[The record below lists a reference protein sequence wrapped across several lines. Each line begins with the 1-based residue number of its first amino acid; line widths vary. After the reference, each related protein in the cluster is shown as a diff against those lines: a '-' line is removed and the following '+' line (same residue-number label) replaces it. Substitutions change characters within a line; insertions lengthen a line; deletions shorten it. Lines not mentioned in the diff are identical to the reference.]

1 VDCEDTANT
10 LKYIT
15 PFQVQ
20 LTGQEIAEAM
30 VHSTNNGFFP
40 SDVNE
45 WNHDESVDY
54 IHKAPYEQAYA
65 RGR

>member
-1 VDCEDTANT
+1 
-10 LKYIT
+10 
-15 PFQVQ
+15 
-20 LTGQEIAEAM
+20 M

-45 WNHDESVDY
+45 WNHDESVVSRASEPLCIALAQTDSVQDY